1 MKEEQDIAVYIG
13 VDWGDERHS
22 VHLQAEGGSTI
33 EHFELEQKPDVLHD
47 WVAQLRQR
55 AGGRKVA
62 IAIEQRKGASGA
74 KDDPADSELLL
85 DLLSKHRDKL
95 RAWIPDTVQ
104 VRKLQLLCE
113 QRRKMVN
120 QRVALTNRLTSL
132 LKQYFPQAL
141 DWVGDI
147 TSIQCCEFLIN
158 WPDLAAL
165 QRVRKS
171 TLEKF
176 YRDHNCRK
184 ASVIEERIRQISG
197 ACPLTSD
204 PAIVEPLSLS
214 VQTYATQLR
223 SLIRAIEEF
232 DKRIAYLF
240 TQLPD
245 HALFDSFPG
254 AGAVCAPRLA
264 AAFGSD
270 RSRWDSAVQL
280 QSHSGIAPVTE
291 RSGKAL
297 WVHHRLA
304 CPKFIKQTF
313 HEFADQS
320 IRFSQWARAYYDQQ
334 RGRGNDHHA
343 ALRALAYKWIRILFR
358 CWKDRKP
365 YDEQN
370 YIQSLRRHGSAFC
383 LTAQLRCPCLPRR
396 SAKGVRRGRAWFLAS
411 FFQPGLPAGPRFANF
426 FWDWFDWLF
435 WHLRVA
441 AKGGDCGVREGPLLD
456 RS

>member
-1 MKEEQDIAVYIG
+1 MKEEQEIAVYIG
-13 VDWGDERHS
+13 VDWGDEWHS
-22 VHLQAEGGSTI
+22 VHLQAEGGTKI
-33 EHFELEQKPDVLHD
+33 EHFELEQKPDALHD

-55 AGGRKVA
+55 SGGRKVA
-62 IAIEQRKGASGA
+62 IAIEQRKGAVIHALLMYDFLVLYPVNPKSLARYRQAFRTSGA

-147 TSIQCCEFLIN
+147 ASIQCCEFLMN

-165 QRVRKS
+165 QRVRKT

-176 YRDHNCRK
+176 YRCHNCRK
-184 ASVIEERIRQISG
+184 ASLIEERIRQIAS
-197 ACPLTSD
+197 ARPLTSD

-232 DKRIAYLF
+232 DKRIAHVF
-240 TQLPD
+240 AQLPD
-245 HALFDSFPG
+245 HDLFDSFPG
-254 AGAVCAPRLA
+254 AGKVCAPRLA

-365 YDEQN
+365 YDEGK
-370 YIQSLRRHGSAFC
+370 YIQSLRRHGST
-383 LTAQLRCPCLPRR
+383 LVQH
-396 SAKGVRRGRAWFLAS
+396 
-411 FFQPGLPAGPRFANF
+411 FA
-426 FWDWFDWLF
+426 
-435 WHLRVA
+435 
-441 AKGGDCGVREGPLLD
+441 
-456 RS
+456 

>member
-1 MKEEQDIAVYIG
+1 MKEQEIAVFIG
-13 VDWGDERHS
+13 VDWGDEWHS
-22 VHLQAEGGSTI
+22 VHLQAQGGAKI
-33 EHFELEQKPDVLHD
+33 EHFKLEQKPDVLHG
-47 WVAQLRQR
+47 WVVQLRQQ

-62 IAIEQRKGASGA
+62 IAIEQRKGAVIHALMMYDFLVLYPVNPKALARYREAFRASGA
-74 KDDPADSELLL
+74 KDDPVDSELLL

-113 QRRKMVN
+113 QRRKMVH

-147 TSIQCCEFLIN
+147 ASLQGCEFLIN
-158 WPDLAAL
+158 WPELATV
-165 QRVRKS
+165 QRVRKT

-176 YRDHNCRK
+176 YRCHNCRK
-184 ASVIEERIRQISG
+184 ASLIEERINQIDG
-197 ACPLTSD
+197 ARPLTSD

-223 SLIRAIEEF
+223 SLIHAIAEF
-232 DKRIAYLF
+232 DKRIAHVF
-240 TQLPD
+240 AQHPD
-245 HALFDSFPG
+245 HDLFASFPG
-254 AGAVCAPRLA
+254 AGEVCAPRLA

-270 RSRWDSAVQL
+270 RSRWDSAAQI

-297 WVHHRLA
+297 WIHHRLA

-320 IRFSQWARAYYDQQ
+320 IRFSPWARAYYDQQ

-365 YDEQN
+365 YDEEK
-370 YIQSLRRHGSAFC
+370 YIQSLRRHGSV
-383 LTAQLRCPCLPRR
+383 L
-396 SAKGVRRGRAWFLAS
+396 VEH
-411 FFQPGLPAGPRFANF
+411 FA
-426 FWDWFDWLF
+426 
-435 WHLRVA
+435 
-441 AKGGDCGVREGPLLD
+441 
-456 RS
+456 

>member
-1 MKEEQDIAVYIG
+1 MEQNMKEEQEIAMYIG
-13 VDWGDERHS
+13 VDWGDEWHS
-22 VHLQAEGGSTI
+22 VHLQAEGGTKI

-55 AGGRKVA
+55 SGGRKVA
-62 IAIEQRKGASGA
+62 IAIEQRKGAVIHALMMYDFLVLYPVNPKALARYREAFRTSGA

-113 QRRKMVN
+113 QRRKMIN

-147 TSIQCCEFLIN
+147 ASIQCCEFLMN
-158 WPDLAAL
+158 WPDLAAV
-165 QRVRKS
+165 QRVRKT

-176 YRDHNCRK
+176 YRCHNCRK
-184 ASVIEERIRQISG
+184 ASVIEERIRQIAS
-197 ACPLTSD
+197 AHPLTRD

-232 DKRIAYLF
+232 DKRIAHVF
-240 TQLPD
+240 AQLPD
-245 HALFDSFPG
+245 HDLFDSFPG

-270 RSRWDSAVQL
+270 RSRWDSAVQI

-320 IRFSQWARAYYDQQ
+320 IRFSLWARAYYDQQ

-343 ALRALAYKWIRILFR
+343 AVRALAYKWIRILFR

-365 YDEQN
+365 YDEEK
-370 YIQSLRRHGSAFC
+370 YIQSLRRHGSA
-383 LTAQLRCPCLPRR
+383 L
-396 SAKGVRRGRAWFLAS
+396 VEH
-411 FFQPGLPAGPRFANF
+411 FA
-426 FWDWFDWLF
+426 
-435 WHLRVA
+435 
-441 AKGGDCGVREGPLLD
+441 
-456 RS
+456 

>member
-1 MKEEQDIAVYIG
+1 MKEQEIAVYIG
-13 VDWGDERHS
+13 VDWGDEWHS
-22 VHLQAEGGSTI
+22 VHLRAEGGTKI
-33 EHFELEQKPDVLHD
+33 EHFELEQKPDLLHE

-55 AGGRKVA
+55 SGGRKVA
-62 IAIEQRKGASGA
+62 IAIEQRKGAVIHALMMHDFLVLYPVNPKALARYRETFRTSGA
-74 KDDPADSELLL
+74 KDDPTDSELLL

-113 QRRKMVN
+113 QRRKMIN
-120 QRVALTNRLTSL
+120 QRVALTNRLISL

-147 TSIQCCEFLIN
+147 ASIQCCEFLMN
-158 WPDLAAL
+158 WPDLAAV
-165 QRVRKS
+165 QRVRKT

-176 YRDHNCRK
+176 YRCHNCRK
-184 ASVIEERIRQISG
+184 ASVIDERISQIAS
-197 ACPLTSD
+197 ARPLTSD

-232 DKRIAYLF
+232 DQRIAHVF
-240 TQLPD
+240 AQLPD
-245 HALFDSFPG
+245 HDLFDSFPG
-254 AGAVCAPRLA
+254 AGEVCAPRLA

-270 RSRWDSAVQL
+270 RSRWDSAVQI

-313 HEFADQS
+313 HEFA
-320 IRFSQWARAYYDQQ
+320 
-334 RGRGNDHHA
+334 
-343 ALRALAYKWIRILFR
+343 ALSRNL
-358 CWKDRKP
+358 
-365 YDEQN
+365 
-370 YIQSLRRHGSAFC
+370 
-383 LTAQLRCPCLPRR
+383 
-396 SAKGVRRGRAWFLAS
+396 
-411 FFQPGLPAGPRFANF
+411 
-426 FWDWFDWLF
+426 
-435 WHLRVA
+435 
-441 AKGGDCGVREGPLLD
+441 
-456 RS
+456 